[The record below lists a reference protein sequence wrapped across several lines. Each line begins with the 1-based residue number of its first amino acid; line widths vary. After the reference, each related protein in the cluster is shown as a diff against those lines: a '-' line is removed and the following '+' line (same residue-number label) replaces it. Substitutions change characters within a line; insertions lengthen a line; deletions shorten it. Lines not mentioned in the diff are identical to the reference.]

1 MVNSKN
7 KYSNNKNNKRLSNK
21 NKKKSYV
28 RRNQNNKTRID
39 NIESNNS
46 DCLSYVDMDN
56 IFKDEESINSVEYF
70 KNKKYS
76 KNNLNELFN
85 SINNYNYKTNN
96 KDFNFKYFNKHNKIN
111 NKSTKI
117 SNDNKNLN
125 VSRDFKTRVFT

>member
-1 MVNSKN
+1 
-7 KYSNNKNNKRLSNK
+7 
-21 NKKKSYV
+21 
-28 RRNQNNKTRID
+28 
-39 NIESNNS
+39 
-46 DCLSYVDMDN
+46 MDN